1 MYFSR
6 NLYYVPPT
14 FWFAEFLCD
23 VLAAPPQLAFHWSVL
38 TTGQTIR
45 LSHWSASGE
54 PWRQGLTMQNVL
66 LCTAVYRDWM
76 MLGKLADSRKTVKA
90 TVHLIYLFIEQ
101 SKVFRKKPEL
111 YSGITGC
118 IL

>member
-1 MYFSR
+1 MDITR

-14 FWFAEFLCD
+14 FWFAEFLYG

-45 LSHWSASGE
+45 LSYWSASGE

-76 MLGKLADSRKTVKA
+76 LLGKLADSRKTVKA

-111 YSGITGC
+111 YSGLTGC
-118 IL
+118 TL

>member
-1 MYFSR
+1 MCRLHFGLQ
-6 NLYYVPPT
+6 NFCMHGL
-14 FWFAEFLCD
+14 
-23 VLAAPPQLAFHWSVL
+23 LAAPPHPSFHWSVL

-66 LCTAVYRDWM
+66 LCTVLYGDWM
-76 MLGKLADSRKTVKA
+76 LLGKLADNRKTVKA
-90 TVHLIYLFIEQ
+90 TVQLIYLFNEQ

-111 YSGITGC
+111 YSGLTGC